1 MILMITF
8 KDQTFFDLQHLLLI
22 FLLHMIMFI
31 IAFLSI
37 TLNINVLVIKPN
49 EQPYYQD
56 FKAEFIHL
64 PKHIIYQ

>member
-8 KDQTFFDLQHLLLI
+8 KDQIFFDLQHLLLI

-56 FKAEFIHL
+56 FMAEFIHL
-64 PKHIIYQ
+64 LKHIIYQ